1 MLWACCRRFFS
12 VVRWRR
18 CSWGCSSSSLAS
30 TSPSLVAT
38 CDGDGGSFGNVDN
51 SDVIGADLCELA
63 IKQTK
68 FIRRMSSGKKKVVT
82 SHSEQKRVLSSSQE
96 RSWCTLIDFKRGLVA
111 CKTCIGSSQEVS
123 KGRILKIANY
133 EWFGSKLYLCGGGV
147 RAACHRGSIRASHPV
162 ALGSILGIPKKFLM
176 LPRFM
181 DGT

>member
-30 TSPSLVAT
+30 TSPSLVAA

-68 FIRRMSSGKKKVVT
+68 FIRRMSAGKKKVVT
-82 SHSEQKRVLSSSQE
+82 SHLDQKRVLSFSQE
-96 RSWCTLIDFKRGLVA
+96 RSWCTLRVLKRGLVA
-111 CKTCIGSSQEVS
+111 CKTCIGRGFKRENT
-123 KGRILKIANY
+123 KD
-133 EWFGSKLYLCGGGV
+133 WKLWMIWLLTLPMWRWSRGGKP
-147 RAACHRGSIRASHPV
+147 HR
-162 ALGSILGIPKKFLM
+162 
-176 LPRFM
+176 
-181 DGT
+181 